1 VQVPVGGDF
10 TVANSIVAAELAI
23 LSGVDPT
30 VIVEGLAAAA
40 PIPGRFELVEVDGG
54 LTVLVDYAHSPD
66 SLAQLLSSARAVA
79 GGGRVISVFGCGG
92 ERDAGKRPEMGQ
104 VAEKGADLVVVTSD
118 NPRGEPPEGVIADIL
133 TGMAGPPAHT
143 IVDRRRA
150 IATAL
155 TLARVGDMVVIS
167 GKGHETVQL
176 TGDVGRPFDDRIVA
190 REEAANLLQGRGSEA
205 GTAS

>member
-1 VQVPVGGDF
+1 
-10 TVANSIVAAELAI
+10 
-23 LSGVDPT
+23 
-30 VIVEGLAAAA
+30 
-40 PIPGRFELVEVDGG
+40 
-54 LTVLVDYAHSPD
+54 
-66 SLAQLLSSARAVA
+66 
-79 GGGRVISVFGCGG
+79 
-92 ERDAGKRPEMGQ
+92 MGQ

-155 TLARVGDMVVIS
+155 TLARAGDMVVIS
-167 GKGHETVQL
+167 GKGHETAQL

-190 REEAANLLQGRGSEA
+190 REEAVNLLQGRGSKA